1 MNKRKL
7 TGKAAILAVGSAIFP
22 YAASRQWREATKG
35 TEGTKETVSCVF
47 CSSLE
52 SL

>member
-7 TGKAAILAVGSAIFP
+7 TGKAAILAAGSAIFP
-22 YAASRQWREATKG
+22 YAASRRWREATKG

>member
-1 MNKRKL
+1 MSMKKQ
-7 TGKAAILAVGSAIFP
+7 TWKAVISAAGSAIFP
-22 YAASRQWREATKG
+22 YAASRRWREATKG